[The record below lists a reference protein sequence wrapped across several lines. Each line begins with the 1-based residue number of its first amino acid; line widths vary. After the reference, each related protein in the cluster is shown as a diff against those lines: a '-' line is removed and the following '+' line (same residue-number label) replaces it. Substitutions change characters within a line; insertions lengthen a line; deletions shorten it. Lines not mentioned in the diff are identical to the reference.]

1 LVITK
6 SLPVIT
12 EEGLGVT
19 KSLSVMTEK
28 VLAFPKERPV
38 ITQEPSVITGKFPVV
53 TEARPSVT
61 GKNPVITKSSAVV
74 TEIISGRQFWER
86 AAGHGLEFRPVPG
99 SAPKREFQQITPA
112 GRQHSRNIYAAETG
126 AGAAFDK
133 VSRPQRSIRSVVSQ
147 LIQESVRETP

>member
-28 VLAFPKERPV
+28 VLVIPKERPV

-53 TEARPSVT
+53 TEAHPGVT
-61 GKNPVITKSSAVV
+61 GKNPVITKSSVV
-74 TEIISGRQFWER
+74 VREIISGRQSWECR
-86 AAGHGLEFRPVPG
+86 RPGTGWSSSLFPEACQSVN
-99 SAPKREFQQITPA
+99 SNKTTPA
-112 GRQHSRNIYAAETG
+112 LPEYLRG
-126 AGAAFDK
+126 
-133 VSRPQRSIRSVVSQ
+133 
-147 LIQESVRETP
+147 